1 MAAELNR
8 LVVPGLRPPLG
19 AYVHAVVHDGIVYCA
34 GQVGIE
40 PATGVVPDG
49 VGPQTRQAL
58 SNLAAVLTAAGSDLD
73 HVVKATVYVR
83 DAAMFSEMDAAY
95 AEVFGAARPART
107 TIPGIDFRP
116 GVDVEIDLIAAL
128 SQPDRRAG

>member
-1 MAAELNR
+1 MTAELNR
-8 LVVPGLRPPLG
+8 LVVPGLRPPVG

-40 PATGVVPDG
+40 PSTGVVPDG

-58 SNLAAVLTAAGSDLD
+58 SNLAAVLTAAGSDLH

-83 DAAMFSEMDAAY
+83 DVAMFGEMDAAY
-95 AEVFGAARPART
+95 AEVFGAAKPART
-107 TIPGIDFRP
+107 TIPGIGFRA

-128 SQPDRRAG
+128 S